1 MPWMSMAAIMEMRR
15 PPEYAASGAK
25 SRSPIGA
32 HPRRGPMPGWQPVS
46 SMKMAS
52 FASTLGWMCEK
63 KDCLAAV
70 SSFVNRAAASEV
82 FF

>member
-1 MPWMSMAAIMEMRR
+1 
-15 PPEYAASGAK
+15 
-25 SRSPIGA
+25 
-32 HPRRGPMPGWQPVS
+32 MPGWQPVS

-52 FASTLGWMCEK
+52 FASTLGWMCQK
-63 KDCLAAV
+63 KACLAAV